1 MIPLIRRYKTNLTP
15 KECRARIRENV
26 DLISVGFYEK
36 FLGWTLLN
44 LFLISYRS
52 GRIRFKDPIF
62 NKIMG
67 TIRRK
72 NGVTYV
78 RFIKFRGLTDPLS
91 LLLVFLGSY
100 FITWIETEGQL
111 QAMQVAGLSLLCC
124 LFVGLLTF
132 VFTSLLIEGQ
142 EGEERLVEFIEGL
155 LELERL

>member
-1 MIPLIRRYKTNLTP
+1 
-15 KECRARIRENV
+15 
-26 DLISVGFYEK
+26 
-36 FLGWTLLN
+36 
-44 LFLISYRS
+44 
-52 GRIRFKDPIF
+52 
-62 NKIMG
+62 MG

-132 VFTSLLIEGQ
+132 VFMSLLIEGQ
-142 EGEERLVEFIEGL
+142 EGEERLVDFIEGL

>member
-67 TIRRK
+67 TIRR
-72 NGVTYV
+72 NN
-78 RFIKFRGLTDPLS
+78 GLTDPLS

-142 EGEERLVEFIEGL
+142 EGEERLVDFIEGL